1 MPEHDVQESEILQKL
16 AQLRGQV
23 PARDPQLFPVLQWLA
38 KLYFDQHRYTEV
50 RPLLDESLEIRIAA
64 LGEGHYQ
71 VADSM
76 AQLATLE
83 TELQRP
89 TAAIVLLRR
98 AQRIV
103 EAYGDERRVH
113 LAILLNQLAEALY
126 ADARYTEAMDHCKR
140 ALELLGGKIHTTT
153 PEMMRTRNNL
163 AALHV
168 ARGEYYLAA
177 RLLKLNVQIMK
188 VDGTVNDLAV
198 STTLN
203 NLAEVFRL
211 QGQHREAWNQAV
223 KALWTRRR
231 SVGRQHPLVAQ
242 SWANLA
248 TIRFDDGRYQA
259 AESLFKRALAIRE
272 ARSKM
277 QPALHAET
285 LRRLAEVVLA
295 AGRSYEA
302 ETIYRQA
309 ADIYEKAFG
318 PNDPHLALTLT
329 SLGKLHIECGQHGSA
344 QQVLSRAVEIQNS
357 RRNARDAAI
366 ALTYSTYG
374 NLHAARN
381 NFEQAEVFYRRALDV
396 QRDVLGGDHPD
407 VAATLIL
414 VGDATVARGDHPT
427 AEKSYRKALEIR
439 RKQLGE
445 AHKSVAEGMHRLAKL
460 MVADKAPERAIELCA
475 AIRKKH
481 VRTLGL
487 LPLLHANVLG
497 TLADAQLALNRLDD
511 VESLSRE
518 ELALREPHQQARPG
532 ESLPA
537 FSRLTKF
544 YLRQMQFDQALES
557 SRQLLTLAEKLHGAN
572 HPNMIPTVEQF
583 AEVRIAHGDDE
594 SVEAVERVLKLCE
607 RKFGADSDELTGAL
621 ERFANLFHAAGR
633 EHLADEYFTRASNIR
648 DRHAHALFV

>member
-1 MPEHDVQESEILQKL
+1 MPEQDINESEMLQYL
-16 AQLRGQV
+16 AQLRSQV
-23 PARDPQLFPVLQWLA
+23 AARDPQLFPVLQWLA
-38 KLYFDQHRYTEV
+38 KRYFEQHRYVEV
-50 RPLLDESLEIRIAA
+50 RPLLDECLEIRIAA
-64 LGEGHYQ
+64 LGEGHYH
-71 VADSM
+71 VADSI
-76 AQLATLE
+76 AQLASLE
-83 TELQRP
+83 TEQQRP
-89 TAAIVLLRR
+89 TAAIVLLQR

-103 EAYGDERRVH
+103 EAYGDERRTQ
-113 LAILLNQLAEALY
+113 LAVLLNQLGEALY
-126 ADARYTEAMDHCKR
+126 ADARYSEAMDHCKR

-188 VDGTVNDLAV
+188 SDGSANDLAV

-211 QGQHREAWNQAV
+211 QGQHKEAWGQAV
-223 KALWTRRR
+223 RALWTRRR
-231 SVGRQHPLVAQ
+231 AVGRKHPLVAQ

-248 TIRFDDGRYQA
+248 TIRFDDGRYKA
-259 AESLFKRALAIRE
+259 AESLFKRAIAIRE
-272 ARSKM
+272 SRSHTH
-277 QPALHAET
+277 PALHAEM

-309 ADIYEKAFG
+309 AEIYEKAFG
-318 PNDPHLALTLT
+318 ANDPQLALTLT
-329 SLGKLHIECGQHGSA
+329 SLGRLHIECGQHGSA
-344 QQVLSRAVEIQNS
+344 QQVLSRAVEIQES

-381 NFEQAEVFYRRALDV
+381 NFEQAEVFYRRALDM
-396 QRDVLGGDHPD
+396 QRNVLGSDHPD
-407 VAATLIL
+407 VAATLVL
-414 VGDATVARGDHPT
+414 LGDATFARGDHPT
-427 AEKSYRKALEIR
+427 AEKAFRKALDIR

-445 AHKSVAEGMHRLAKL
+445 GHKSVAEGMHRLARL
-460 MVADKAPERAIELCA
+460 MVADHEPERAIELCS

-487 LPLLHANVLG
+487 VPQLHADVLG
-497 TLADAQLALNRLDD
+497 TLADANLSLDRLDD

-532 ESLPA
+532 ESVPA
-537 FSRLTKF
+537 LSRLTKL
-544 YLRQMQFDQALES
+544 YLRLRQFGEAVEMS
-557 SRQLLTLAEKLHGAN
+557 QLLVTLAEKLHGAN

-583 AEVRIAHGDDE
+583 AAAQIARGDDE
-594 SVEAVERVLKLCE
+594 ADETVRRAIKLRE
-607 RKFGADSDELTGAL
+607 RKFGADSDELTSAL
-621 ERFANLFHAAGR
+621 ERFANLFHEAGR
-633 EHLADEYFTRASNIR
+633 LELADEYFTRASNIR
-648 DRHAHALFV
+648 DRHTHALFV

>member
-1 MPEHDVQESEILQKL
+1 MPDQFITESEMLQKL
-16 AQLRGQV
+16 ARLRAQV
-23 PARDPQLFPVLQWLA
+23 PAGDPQLFPVLQWLA
-38 KLYFDQHRYTEV
+38 RIYFDQHRYAEV
-50 RPLLDESLEIRIAA
+50 RPLLEECLEIRIAR

-71 VADSM
+71 VADSI
-76 AQLATLE
+76 AQLASLE

-89 TAAIVLLRR
+89 AAAIVLLRR

-103 EAYGDERRVH
+103 EHYGEERRVQ
-113 LAILLNQLAEALY
+113 LAVLLNQLAEALF
-126 ADARYTEAMDHCKR
+126 ADARYVDAMDQCKR
-140 ALELLGGKIHTTT
+140 ALELLGGQIHDTT

-188 VDGTVNDLAV
+188 CDGTVNDLAI

-231 SVGRQHPLVAQ
+231 AVGRQHSLVAQ

-248 TIRFDDGRYQA
+248 TIRFDDGRYKA

-272 ARSKM
+272 ARS
-277 QPALHAET
+277 QSHPSLHAET

-302 ETIYRQA
+302 ESIYRQA
-309 ADIYEKAFG
+309 AEIYEKAFG
-318 PNDPHLALTLT
+318 PNDPQLALTLT
-329 SLGKLHIECGQHGSA
+329 FLGRLHIECGQHGSA
-344 QQVLSRAVEIQNS
+344 QQVLSRAVEIQE
-357 RRNARDAAI
+357 RRGKARDAAI
-366 ALTYSTYG
+366 ALTFNTYG

-381 NFEQAEVFYRRALDV
+381 NFEQAEVFYCRALEV
-396 QRDVLGGDHPD
+396 QCNVLGGDHPD
-407 VAATLIL
+407 VAATLVL
-414 VGDATVARGDHPT
+414 VGDAAFARGDHPA
-427 AEKSYRKALEIR
+427 AEKTYRKALDIR

-460 MVADKAPERAIELCA
+460 MVADKAPERALELCV

-487 LPLLHANVLG
+487 VPPLHADVLG
-497 TLADAQLALNRLDD
+497 TLADAHFAMSRFAD

-532 ESLPA
+532 ESTPA
-537 FSRLTKF
+537 FSRLTKL
-544 YLRQMQFDQALES
+544 YLQQKQFDLALES
-557 SRQLLTLAEKLHGAN
+557 SRQLVALAERLHGAN
-572 HPNMIPTVEQF
+572 HPNMIPTLEQF
-583 AEVRIAHGDDE
+583 AEVQIARGDDGA
-594 SVEAVERVLKLCE
+594 SAAVERVMKLRE
-607 RKFGADSDELTGAL
+607 RKFGADSDELAEAL
-621 ERFANLFHAAGR
+621 ERFGNLFHEAGR
-633 EHLADEYFTRASNIR
+633 EPLAEEFFTRASNIR
-648 DRHAHALFV
+648 DRHSHALFV

>member
-1 MPEHDVQESEILQKL
+1 MPEHDVQESEMLQKL

-23 PARDPQLFPVLQWLA
+23 PARDPQLFPALQWLA

-50 RPLLDESLEIRIAA
+50 RPLLDESLEIRIAT
-64 LGEGHYQ
+64 LGEEHYQ
-71 VADSM
+71 VADII

-83 TELQRP
+83 MELQRP

-103 EAYGDERRVH
+103 ESYGDERRVH

-126 ADARYTEAMDHCKR
+126 ADARYSEAMDHCKR

-188 VDGTVNDLAV
+188 CDGTVNDLAV

-231 SVGRQHPLVAQ
+231 AVGRKHPLVAQ

-248 TIRFDDGRYQA
+248 TIRFDDGRFKA
-259 AESLFKRALAIRE
+259 AESLFKRAIAIRE
-272 ARSKM
+272 ARSQT
-277 QPALHAET
+277 QPALHAEM

-302 ETIYRQA
+302 ESIYRQA

-344 QQVLSRAVEIQNS
+344 QQVLSRAVEIQDR

-381 NFEQAEVFYRRALDV
+381 NFEQAEIFYRRALDV

-407 VAATLIL
+407 VATTLML
-414 VGDATVARGDHPT
+414 VGDATVARGDHAT

-487 LPLLHANVLG
+487 LPLLHADVLG

-537 FSRLTKF
+537 FSRLTKL
-544 YLRQMQFDQALES
+544 YLRQQQFDQALES
-557 SRQLLTLAEKLHGAN
+557 SRQLVTLAEKLHGAN

-594 SVEAVERVLKLCE
+594 AEEAVERAMKLRE
-607 RKFGADSDELTGAL
+607 RKFGADSDELTQSL
-621 ERFANLFHAAGR
+621 ERFANLFHDAGR

-648 DRHAHALFV
+648 DRHSHALFV